1 MHRGEFLS
9 RLGPCLA
16 HVAPHMQVQELSG
29 PLANRAMCRLL
40 KRLAAR
46 VCSWSQSCLCLC
58 NPQRSGHCEGGDHR
72 LWAQAGGKT
81 GRFLWFHLW
90 KVRDHLEQRLYI
102 KWTASQLV
110 CKLIGHIIYMTK
122 ANLISSIWFLDCCS
136 GRMCKFAPPGSGK
149 HNMCFL
155 VISETRLS
163 FFSEDNS
170 WS

>member
-1 MHRGEFLS
+1 MRAIVVLGLRWRMEGLRRREKKIKMHRGEFLS

-16 HVAPHMQVQELSG
+16 RVAPRMQVQELSG

-72 LWAQAGGKT
+72 LWAHAGGKT
-81 GRFLWFHLW
+81 GRFLCFHLW
-90 KVRDHLEQRLYI
+90 KMRDHLVQRLYI

-110 CKLIGHIIYMTK
+110 CKLIGHIIYMTSQF
-122 ANLISSIWFLDCCS
+122 NFIYLVS
-136 GRMCKFAPPGSGK
+136 GLLFRQ
-149 HNMCFL
+149 N
-155 VISETRLS
+155 V
-163 FFSEDNS
+163 
-170 WS
+170 